1 MKTRI
6 ILLTALASVAISTIA
21 ATACSKEIL
30 DYGWD
35 NEIEFDY
42 MGPNLGNMR
51 KYKYEDI
58 YGNEFSYFVS
68 EKASADG
75 GNSIIRI
82 ETDRGNFKPDRN
94 DNHSVTLGVEYRTQ
108 AGTVEKSLTVKASLN
123 NRDGDECWI
132 TDHGIAEG
140 IWAWLSGGPG
150 NSVTITADRHLPYSD
165 FQMTV
170 DSR

>member
-1 MKTRI
+1 
-6 ILLTALASVAISTIA
+6 
-21 ATACSKEIL
+21 
-30 DYGWD
+30 
-35 NEIEFDY
+35 
-42 MGPNLGNMR
+42 MGPNPGNMR

-68 EKASADG
+68 EKASAEG

-132 TDHGIAEG
+132 TDHGIAE
-140 IWAWLSGGPG
+140 ASGYGCQEVREIP
-150 NSVTITADRHLPYSD
+150 S
-165 FQMTV
+165 Q
-170 DSR
+170 SRQTDTFLIRISK